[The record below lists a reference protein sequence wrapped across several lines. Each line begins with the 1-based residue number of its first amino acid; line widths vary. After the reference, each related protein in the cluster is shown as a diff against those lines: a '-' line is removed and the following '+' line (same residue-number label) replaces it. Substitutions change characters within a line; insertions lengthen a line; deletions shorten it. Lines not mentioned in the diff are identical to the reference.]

1 MSAQGSSYRLSTTA
15 LAGGGGA
22 AAAGSRAFAAGR
34 EGGTALGVLKS
45 AKGSS
50 LRCGMFRSAGE
61 DDDAGWC

>member
-15 LAGGGGA
+15 LGGGGGRA
-22 AAAGSRAFAAGR
+22 ATAGSRAFAAG
-34 EGGTALGVLKS
+34 GGGGAALGVLKS

-61 DDDAGWC
+61 DDAGC